1 MKKSILIIFVV
12 LLSAAAGAESALIN
26 AKAPAFSLLDQN
38 DHEINLRQLEGKV
51 VVLIASDKDGSKQN
65 PAWRKAITERY
76 DGRVFLQGVADL
88 RKVPF
93 FLKAAFKRDF
103 QKEPHSIILDWKG
116 EIFKAYGLAE
126 SVSNIVVIDKKGTVR
141 YFHSGSAEAGAV
153 EELFREID
161 RSLEER

>member
-51 VVLIASDKDGSKQN
+51 VVLIASDKDGLKQN
-65 PAWRKAITERY
+65 PAWRKALTERY
-76 DGRVFLQGVADL
+76 GERIFIQGVADL

-93 FLKAAFKRDF
+93 FLKASFKREF

-116 EIFKAYGLAE
+116 EIFKSYGLAE
-126 SVSNIVVIDKKGTVR
+126 NFANIILIDKKGYVR
-141 YFHSGSAEAGAV
+141 YLHSGSAEQGAV
-153 EELFREID
+153 NALFREID
-161 RSLEER
+161 RALE